1 MYIISVSLHNSLANW
16 IIAYHALLINLSFTK
31 KLFNLFFSKF
41 FPKACQNFSQFCRR
55 YSASP
60 VSIKNSEKQKDIL
73 FVYQILQK
81 IIQFNKQY
89 CTYSNCLYSAHI
101 VNDVN
106 YFTRMLAL
114 FWLHQARV
122 IIWVLLLYYTNNGV
136 MNWKNLVDH
145 PLK

>member
-73 FVYQILQK
+73 FVYQILPK

-89 CTYSNCLYSAHI
+89 CTYSNCLYSADI

-114 FWLHQARV
+114 FWLQSRFLE
-122 IIWVLLLYYTNNGV
+122 LLKIVSEYNNFLTRIPKFV
-136 MNWKNLVDH
+136 S
-145 PLK
+145 LK